1 MPRST
6 ETKSTPAFLASPLK
20 EGNKSIKAVCNIKH
34 YVDPK
39 KGAPGNQVRDLPC
52 LSKPADLDLDK
63 VNMDTGVKA
72 YKLLNLFSNP
82 DTFYT
87 MLFEMYVTNLC
98 NKFILN
104 YYVKGL

>member
-1 MPRST
+1 
-6 ETKSTPAFLASPLK
+6 
-20 EGNKSIKAVCNIKH
+20 
-34 YVDPK
+34 
-39 KGAPGNQVRDLPC
+39 
-52 LSKPADLDLDK
+52 
-63 VNMDTGVKA
+63 MDTGVKT
-72 YKLLNLFSNP
+72 YNLSNLFSNP